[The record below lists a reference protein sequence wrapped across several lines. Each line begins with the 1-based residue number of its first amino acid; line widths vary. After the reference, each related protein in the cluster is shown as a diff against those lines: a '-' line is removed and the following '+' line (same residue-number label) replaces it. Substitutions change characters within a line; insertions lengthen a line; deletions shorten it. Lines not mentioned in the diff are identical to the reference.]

1 VTGAVVRDCL
11 ERLGEVR
18 VAVGLDLGEG
28 DRNRSYRVARR
39 GDEETNGEQTGG
51 RKQPDGGEHDTP

>member
-1 VTGAVVRDCL
+1 
-11 ERLGEVR
+11 

-28 DRNRSYRVARR
+28 DWNRSYRVARR